1 MYSNKRLLHTSYYD
15 NYEWSFSSQRRWFGK
30 FIHGIL
36 TSLSIIIVLTCP
48 LWCDLE
54 MRKTLW
60 YLYFHSYFLLCWRT
74 SKNSLGLKLNLRCCI
89 LFQLN
94 IIANCMFCICFV
106 HKSLNLYE
114 HDMFRSII
122 KLIIQDLTN
131 IMIYAMKYST
141 F

>member
-1 MYSNKRLLHTSYYD
+1 MISL
-15 NYEWSFSSQRRWFGK
+15 FS
-30 FIHGIL
+30 
-36 TSLSIIIVLTCP
+36 
-48 LWCDLE
+48 
-54 MRKTLW
+54 
-60 YLYFHSYFLLCWRT
+60 FLLSSLLKT

-94 IIANCMFCICFV
+94 IIAICMFCICFV

-122 KLIIQDLTN
+122 KLIIEDLTN